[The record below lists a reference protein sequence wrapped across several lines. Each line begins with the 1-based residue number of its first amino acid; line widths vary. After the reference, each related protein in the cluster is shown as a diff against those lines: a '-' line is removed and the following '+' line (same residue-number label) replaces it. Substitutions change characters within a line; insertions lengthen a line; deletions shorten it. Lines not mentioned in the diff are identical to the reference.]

1 MVLLFIFVNV
11 KNNKKNDKTRPYE
24 KSTHFSIIEF
34 SPQPGAHFSVPA
46 YLGCRCR
53 MYIGR

>member
-24 KSTHFSIIEF
+24 KRR
-34 SPQPGAHFSVPA
+34 A
-46 YLGCRCR
+46 LKK
-53 MYIGR
+53 